1 MGLIGNRTILDRL
14 PLYQIGGTLA
24 SDIRSVQNWHCKE
37 NSDYLSSVPSGYFS
51 GGAWLL
57 PQISGD
63 IAVRGDLSGISNFNF
78 ANLAGGVI
86 IESLLDCLGQISS
99 AGINALGN
107 ILNTST
113 GSGDINFAEGNLLA
127 IISSN
132 LDGVGT
138 ITSANLAALISATA
152 SLSGEGLISNAD
164 LQLVI
169 EILAS
174 LTGIG
179 IINNALSSASLNG
192 ESIINGTSSIV
203 GEATLG
209 INATST
215 LVGLG
220 TIQSQ
225 LEGIAS
231 LISSIINTGSL
242 SGGFN
247 IAYGDMS
254 ATISSQSGQLTE
266 EGIALA
272 VWTALASQ
280 FSNPLTTGGKLNS
293 AGSAGDPW
301 STILP
306 GSYTGDQAGKLISDL
321 ETLLKQVKSLTAA
334 NL

>member
-1 MGLIGNRTILDRL
+1 MGLIGNRTILNRL

-24 SDIRSVQNWHCKE
+24 SDIRSTQNWHCKE
-37 NSDYLSSVPSGYFS
+37 DSDYLSSVPSGYFS

-57 PQISGD
+57 PQTSGD
-63 IAVRGDLSGISNFNF
+63 IAIRGGLSGLSTFNF

-86 IESLLDCLGQISS
+86 IESLLDSLGQISS
-99 AGINALGN
+99 AGIIALGN

-113 GSGDINFAEGNLLA
+113 GTGNINFAEGSLIA

-132 LDGVGT
+132 LDGVGS
-138 ITSANLAALISATA
+138 IASSNLAGLISATA
-152 SLSGEGLISNAD
+152 LLSGEGLISNAD

-169 EILAS
+169 EIIAS
-174 LTGIG
+174 LAGIG

-192 ESIINGTSSIV
+192 ESLINGTSSIIGDGSLAV
-203 GEATLG
+203 NANSTLLG
-209 INATST
+209 I
-215 LVGLG
+215 GE
-220 TIQSQ
+220 IQSQ
-225 LEGIAS
+225 IEGIAS
-231 LISSIINTGSL
+231 IISNIINTGSI

-247 IAYGDMS
+247 IAYGSMS
-254 ATISSQSGQLTE
+254 ATLSAQTGQLTE

-280 FSNPLTTGGKLNS
+280 FTNPLTTGGKLNA

-306 GSYTGDQAGKLISDL
+306 GSYTGDQAGKLVSDL